1 MGAVCGL
8 GVGLAQG
15 FSVPM
20 RDLDRWLWVASTPV
34 LWAVGWLITL
44 QVIVDAER
52 QHAMFGASGALFV
65 SAVTGVLV
73 ALRRPFDENSSV
85 VSHRHHGLGRC
96 VVNRLAGFVVRHRR
110 AVIASW
116 IIALIVTAAIGSS
129 AFSVLSSEFGA
140 GTSTESGRVAQR
152 PRRDRRDGWPGR
164 HHRRRHRRRRT
175 SDTAARDRWRGVDR
189 GARRR
194 DRCRRSVVERT
205 RRSPLHRRSGGAR
218 RGHPGRR
225 PRRRGRTRR
234 RQSRSRISPIG
245 SMRRRSSS
253 AATCS

>member
-1 MGAVCGL
+1 MTHRSSRTKTWARWLATFIGFPAAGFTARLVVGDVDDVAAAAIGGLTAGLVLGAVQALVGGIPRLRRVRWTVATAGGLAAGLAVGASAVGYRTDSWSLAVMGTVCGL

-85 VSHRHHGLGRC
+85 VSHATM
-96 VVNRLAGFVVRHRR
+96 VSAG
-110 AVIASW
+110 AS
-116 IIALIVTAAIGSS
+116 
-129 AFSVLSSEFGA
+129 
-140 GTSTESGRVAQR
+140 
-152 PRRDRRDGWPGR
+152 
-164 HHRRRHRRRRT
+164 
-175 SDTAARDRWRGVDR
+175 
-189 GARRR
+189 
-194 DRCRRSVVERT
+194 
-205 RRSPLHRRSGGAR
+205 
-218 RGHPGRR
+218 
-225 PRRRGRTRR
+225 
-234 RQSRSRISPIG
+234 
-245 SMRRRSSS
+245 
-253 AATCS
+253 